1 MVDLR
6 NCKPG
11 DKLVS
16 KHGLVLEYV
25 RPLPEGDYMDHE
37 VRYPDEAPYKG
48 SKGTRTHE
56 GYVMRRKRLE
66 EDHDI
71 VRIVS
76 SEVMKVE
83 TLEEAA
89 EREASLFYEK
99 GSLDWNKYR
108 QVFIEGAKW
117 QMDRSYSEEEV
128 LELLVEM
135 NQWPTTFN
143 GVEEVEEWFKQFKKK

>member
-11 DKLVS
+11 DKLIS

-25 RPLPEGDYMDHE
+25 RPLPEDGYMDHE

-48 SKGTRTHE
+48 SIGTRTHE

-89 EREASLFYEK
+89 ESYIPQSSRWTLKEI
-99 GSLDWNKYR
+99 
-108 QVFIEGAKW
+108 FIDGAKW
-117 QMDRSYSEEEV
+117 QQERSYSEEDMEKAIKFGADGMYGWQMGEEGYYV
-128 LELLVEM
+128 NQVKRFLE
-135 NQWPTTFN
+135 T
-143 GVEEVEEWFKQFKKK
+143 FKKK

>member
-11 DKLVS
+11 DKLIS

-25 RPLPEGDYMDHE
+25 RPLPEDGYMDHE

-48 SKGTRTHE
+48 SIGTRTHE

-89 EREASLFYEK
+89 ERLAIHFNI
-99 GSLDWNKYR
+99 D
-108 QVFIEGAKW
+108 FINGAKW
-117 QMDRSYSEEEV
+117 QQERSYSEEDLDMFRKFMIQEQNFSKSCLDV
-128 LELLVEM
+128 FIE
-135 NQWPTTFN
+135 
-143 GVEEVEEWFKQFKKK
+143 QFKKK